1 MLSDIHTCS
10 WYYWQNGKVWHLPW
24 QALTVGLN
32 YRSFVLSLY
41 NLPRL
46 AYAIWKFCL
55 FFVTLCYY
63 AICKLCLYFI
73 CNCKITRSESWELV
87 GNGGT
92 IVDFLRVK
100 KLFSIISL
108 RYIVRYDQW
117 CKNFMKILVL
127 YFGRTTPKPRQM
139 RISPSVEGCV
149 QRQGKPACC
158 ICLMSPKVWPVMGTI
173 NLHSPCFP
181 SNQNFTYLASKYTFW
196 KVAKLWSK
204 TGSSFCFHL
213 Y

>member
-10 WYYWQNGKVWHLPW
+10 WYYWQNGKVWHLLW
-24 QALTVGLN
+24 QALTVDLN

-117 CKNFMKILVL
+117 CKKFHEDFSTLFWLN
-127 YFGRTTPKPRQM
+127 YPKALTD
-139 RISPSVEGCV
+139 E
-149 QRQGKPACC
+149 
-158 ICLMSPKVWPVMGTI
+158 
-173 NLHSPCFP
+173 
-181 SNQNFTYLASKYTFW
+181 NFTLSAGVCTK
-196 KVAKLWSK
+196 ARK
-204 TGSSFCFHL
+204 TSLLHL
-213 Y
+213 PTETKSVTSDGND